1 MAISNWSSFPG
12 RDIPGMVIS
21 EEEIAYVNRMKV
33 CMENI
38 VTVLEFVTTLARDAH
53 QHHSLWRYPI
63 RHTPTSQNRWHP
75 RRSFFHHDIDSWQTY
90 RLDPSNPDDHNEIS
104 RLVMNFM
111 AGAPMDISPDFV
123 TSFVTPNAPQ
133 PEHQSDA
140 EDASDV
146 RSLFEH
152 SWVFTPIRWD
162 SLIAKASIDGLEYTN
177 IFQIVFNTHLPRLM
191 WKVFCWCLQFYYSYT
206 PNYCVMADLYRY
218 QVCEVAVQRH
228 CSSLW

>member
-1 MAISNWSSFPG
+1 
-12 RDIPGMVIS
+12 
-21 EEEIAYVNRMKV
+21 
-33 CMENI
+33 
-38 VTVLEFVTTLARDAH
+38 
-53 QHHSLWRYPI
+53 
-63 RHTPTSQNRWHP
+63 
-75 RRSFFHHDIDSWQTY
+75 
-90 RLDPSNPDDHNEIS
+90 
-104 RLVMNFM
+104 
-111 AGAPMDISPDFV
+111 MDISPDFV

-218 QVCEVAVQRH
+218 QVCEVCRGTVPRFGKAHGCRAVLRSCWVSQDRTH
-228 CSSLW
+228 TCVCHTRKLLYIVWTSSSRTTIRKIWSWDLRCLILRSGVLCSSRWM